1 VELRALMSAAC
12 ARLLAVSVLCFALV
26 ECATPEPA
34 HRLEP
39 SGFLGDYAQLE
50 PRLGDQPAFLY
61 IAPGANFSDYSR
73 VQIEPVTVWRKSG
86 ANLRDVPEAE
96 AVRLARYFDAA
107 LRRELAHDFEV
118 VATPS
123 PGTLRLRAAITEAR
137 AAPVALDLPASTAES
152 SGSTVTLGAGAATLA
167 EGTHAVVGSAAIE
180 LELLDAETGRRLAAA
195 VDEGVAQRAGGA
207 ADAWQD
213 VEAIF
218 DRWAA
223 VIATRLAILRNT
235 DAVERRRDQAE
246 PTDDQPPGS

>member
-1 VELRALMSAAC
+1 MSAAC
-12 ARLLAVSVLCFALV
+12 ARLLAMSVLGLALV

-39 SGFLGDYAQLE
+39 SGFLGDYSQLE
-50 PRLGDQPAFLY
+50 PGRGDQPALLY
-61 IAPGANFSDYSR
+61 IAPEADFADYAR
-73 VQIEPVTVWRKSG
+73 VQIDSVTVWRKSG
-86 ANLRDVPEAE
+86 VDLRDMPEAE

-118 VATPS
+118 VDTPG
-123 PGTLRLRAAITEAR
+123 PGTLRLRTAITEAR
-137 AAPVALDLPASTAES
+137 AAPVALDLPAANAES
-152 SGSTVTLGAGAATLA
+152 STGAVTLGARAARLA

-195 VDEGVAQRAGGA
+195 VDEGVAQRAAGGA
-207 ADAWQD
+207 TDAWED

-223 VIATRLAILRNT
+223 LIATRLAILRNT
-235 DAVERRRDQAE
+235 DAAERRRDQAE
-246 PTDDQPPGS
+246 PTEDQPSGS